1 METWKIKP
9 VFDRKKKATPEKS
22 AKVEIE
28 IQFSRSERKWIS
40 TDIELYSNQWDGEFV
55 VRHANLNELNK
66 RITKYINK
74 FEDII
79 KTIRREGKDVNL
91 KNFNLFYDDKHIKSA
106 SSFIDFAYD
115 ELQRRNIRWSTKRA
129 HLIALDAL
137 KRSGAIKTF
146 DDITPEN
153 IALFDRFLRLED
165 PTRGQTTIHGYHK
178 RLKPYINEALR
189 LGLIDDTPYRI
200 FKDKHGR
207 YKTRQPLSM
216 EELQAIRNLELNDR
230 QLCKVRDL
238 FVFQCYTGLSWV
250 DLSMFNYDEC
260 TVEHNGIIYIDG
272 ERIKTGTKFYT
283 PILIP
288 AMDILKKYNYK
299 FMVPTVQFFNRSLKI
314 IAELVGLKKPLTSHI
329 GRHTFA
335 TTVVLANDVPIE
347 ALSKMLGHTKVSVT
361 QIYAKILNSSV
372 EKHSE
377 KLNSII

>member
-1 METWKIKP
+1 
-9 VFDRKKKATPEKS
+9 
-22 AKVEIE
+22 
-28 IQFSRSERKWIS
+28 
-40 TDIELYSNQWDGEFV
+40 
-55 VRHANLNELNK
+55 
-66 RITKYINK
+66 
-74 FEDII
+74 
-79 KTIRREGKDVNL
+79 
-91 KNFNLFYDDKHIKSA
+91 
-106 SSFIDFAYD
+106 
-115 ELQRRNIRWSTKRA
+115 
-129 HLIALDAL
+129 
-137 KRSGAIKTF
+137 
-146 DDITPEN
+146 
-153 IALFDRFLRLED
+153 
-165 PTRGQTTIHGYHK
+165 
-178 RLKPYINEALR
+178 
-189 LGLIDDTPYRI
+189 
-200 FKDKHGR
+200 
-207 YKTRQPLSM
+207 M